1 MLIWA
6 VPGRDALL
14 LRAQQRRTSAA
25 GRRSTAAILF
35 TELATYGRLSTFL
48 IVNTNEALSPGGG
61 EGAAS
66 TLEEVLH
73 QLIAASS
80 GVRCFRMLLKQG

>member
-48 IVNTNEALSPGGG
+48 IVNTNEALSPGRGG
-61 EGAAS
+61 GGG
-66 TLEEVLH
+66 LH
-73 QLIAASS
+73 LP
-80 GVRCFRMLLKQG
+80 